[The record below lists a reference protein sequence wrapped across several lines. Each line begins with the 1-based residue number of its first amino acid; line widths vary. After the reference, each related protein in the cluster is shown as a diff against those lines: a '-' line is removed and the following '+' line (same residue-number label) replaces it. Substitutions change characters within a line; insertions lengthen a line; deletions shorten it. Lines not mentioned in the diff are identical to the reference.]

1 MLHGHWAHFPWAN
14 KSRVHLSDIICESSA
29 VGESSFICYFDLKR
43 RQIEVSRKLN
53 KEALAFQWW
62 SSNSPCVPRIRD
74 YWGLWL
80 SPLSLPMC
88 SVFSLSSLLF
98 STSSPSSDVTRKE
111 SSGRV
116 TWSLTFWEH
125 WWALCIGNLKWIT
138 DITFTFTSGANKGQS
153 EVCIFYCW
161 ESNGL
166 CLLF

>member
-111 SSGRV
+111 SSRQSYMKFDFLG
-116 TWSLTFWEH
+116 
-125 WWALCIGNLKWIT
+125 ALVSFMHRKFKMNNWYY
-138 DITFTFTSGANKGQS
+138 
-153 EVCIFYCW
+153 FYFYIW
-161 ESNGL
+161 G
-166 CLLF
+166 